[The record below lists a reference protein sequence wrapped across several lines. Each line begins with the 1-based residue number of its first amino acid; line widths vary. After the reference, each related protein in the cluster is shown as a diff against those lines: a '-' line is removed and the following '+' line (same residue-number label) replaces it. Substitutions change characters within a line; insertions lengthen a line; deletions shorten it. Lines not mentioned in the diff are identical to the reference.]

1 MCSSGRRLHPG
12 RHVCP
17 EEQFI
22 DMIPQLE
29 LSRERLRLR
38 SSRGT
43 LHPPV
48 ANIAQGSSV
57 ADFMQ
62 DTQVMTL

>member
-1 MCSSGRRLHPG
+1 
-12 RHVCP
+12 
-17 EEQFI
+17 
-22 DMIPQLE
+22 MIPQLE